1 MRIALKFAYDGRKF
15 HGFARQPNLRSVEG
29 DLLNTLIKLNIISDV
44 KKSCFRLSSRTD
56 KGVSAIGNVVAFN
69 TDNFNLKFLK
79 VISDNMNDIITY
91 GFAKIHED
99 FNPRFANY
107 RFYRYYL
114 NNKNFDIEKVIFAA
128 TLFIGEHNFSNFA
141 RVESKK
147 DPVKKIENIIFNFE
161 KNFLIIDF
169 YAENFLWNQIRRI
182 ISALIKIG
190 IGKITYDQIL
200 NALNNPHIKV
210 DFGLSPAEPLILK
223 DIIYDFKFLYSK
235 KLLRK
240 VNNLENQFE
249 KKYS

>member
-15 HGFARQPNLRSVEG
+15 HGFACQPNLRTVEG
-29 DLLNTLIKLNIISDV
+29 DLLNALIKLNIISDV
-44 KKSCFRLSSRTD
+44 KKSCFRLGSRTD

-79 VISDNMNDIITY
+79 VISESLVDIITY

-114 NNKNFDIEKVIFAA
+114 KNENFDIEKVLLAS

-141 RVESKK
+141 RVEPNK
-147 DPVKKIENIIFNFE
+147 DPVRKIENIIFNFE

-169 YAENFLWNQIRRI
+169 YAETFLWNQIRRM
-182 ISALIKIG
+182 ISALIKVG

-200 NALNNPHIKV
+200 NALNYPNVKV
-210 DFGLSPAEPLILK
+210 DFGLSSAEPLILK
-223 DIIYDFKFLYSK
+223 DIIYDFKFSYSK
-235 KLLRK
+235 KLLEK
-240 VNNLENQFE
+240 VKNLENQFE
-249 KKYS
+249 KIYS